1 MTRFT
6 VDSEAVLA
14 AQSAVA
20 STIPRVQADVAALLG
35 SLTALQ
41 DTWGGA
47 AATAFQGVVG
57 EWRAT
62 QQRVEESLVA
72 INQALGAAARQYLEV
87 EEANTRLFNV
97 R

>member
-1 MTRFT
+1 MPRFT

-14 AQSAVA
+14 AQSAVSA
-20 STIPRVQADVAALLG
+20 AIPRVQGDVASLLA

-41 DTWGGA
+41 DSWGGA
-47 AATAFQGVVG
+47 AAVAFQGVVS
-57 EWRAT
+57 EWRGT

-87 EEANTRLFNV
+87 EEANVRLFSV

>member
-1 MTRFT
+1 MPRFT

-20 STIPRVQADVAALLG
+20 STIPRVQADVASLLAQ
-35 SLTALQ
+35 LTALQ
-41 DTWGGA
+41 ECWGGA

-57 EWRAT
+57 EWRVT

-72 INQALGAAARQYLEV
+72 INQALGAAGRQYLEV
-87 EEANTRLFNV
+87 EEANMRMFSV